1 MTSIATSF
9 LSLLLALSL
18 GCTKATSTNE
28 QGVAPQPKP
37 APQTV
42 GDVTVEIAGV
52 TLGDDC
58 GSGWTPPPPAS
69 PAMRAP
75 ANRPPSDAPATPS
88 AAQGPNDRY
97 RCQQTSVQLAVHA
110 TDIPGATPV
119 AIKKVELLDADG
131 KVLGELAASSPM
143 RFSAKG
149 LYEAWDQNIAPNEHA
164 AVSYML
170 ASPAWHAME
179 GGQYGQ
185 ANKMFQLRVT
195 VAIGTK
201 DRVIEK
207 KAIQPTIMPPAVPT

>member
-1 MTSIATSF
+1 MTSIAASL

-18 GCTKATSTNE
+18 GCTKASSTNE

-37 APQTV
+37 QTA
-42 GDVTVEIAGV
+42 GDVAVEIAGV

-58 GSGWTPPPPAS
+58 GSSWTPPPPTPAS
-69 PAMRAP
+69 PAARAP
-75 ANRPPSDAPATPS
+75 SNKPSDESAMPS
-88 AAQGPNDRY
+88 AVGSRY
-97 RCQQTSVQLAVHA
+97 RCQQTSVQLSVHA

-119 AIKKVELLDADG
+119 KIKKVELLDADG

-143 RFSAKG
+143 RWSDKG
-149 LYEAWDQNIAPNEHA
+149 TYDAWDQNIAPNEHA
-164 AVSYML
+164 AISYML

-195 VAIGTK
+195 VAIGPK